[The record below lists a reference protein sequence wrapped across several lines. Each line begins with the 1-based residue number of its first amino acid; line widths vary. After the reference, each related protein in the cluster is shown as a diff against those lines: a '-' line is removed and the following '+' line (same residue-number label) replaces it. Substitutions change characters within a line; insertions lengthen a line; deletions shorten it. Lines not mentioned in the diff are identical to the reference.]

1 MRRLLLAAMVA
12 AAMAVTP
19 PTHGTSGPP
28 LVTPQA
34 ALDAALVCP
43 QQFKDAA
50 RGPVLLVH
58 GTATNAAESWT
69 WGYTKVL
76 TGAGYD
82 VCTVDLPERALVD
95 IQVSVEYVVNAV
107 RQITAATGERV
118 DVIGHS
124 QGTLQPRWA
133 AKWWPDVR
141 AAIDDMVL
149 LASPAHGVSSASG
162 LCSAGSCPPAAWQM
176 SVGSKFT
183 EALNRGD
190 ETPGGISYTSISS
203 QFDELVQPIET
214 AVIDGASNVLVQD
227 LCPARPVHHGGF
239 LHDAVVYAL
248 VIDALAHDGPVDIS
262 RFDAA
267 ACTQTWMPGVEPFTG
282 NLMLYGPAAAAVLQG
297 PMATEEP
304 PVAAYAQPRAV
315 NAAGSP
321 PPPPQPTPDEGPTP
335 GVRGAVVRGR
345 ERLPATGGTGALA
358 LSAVAL
364 GLSAVFAEL
373 KRKSA

>member
-1 MRRLLLAAMVA
+1 MRRLLLAAVVTA
-12 AAMAVTP
+12 GMAVTL
-19 PTHGTSGPP
+19 PTQAASGPE

-43 QQFKDAA
+43 PKFDDAA
-50 RGPVLLVH
+50 RDPVLLVH
-58 GTATNAAESWT
+58 GTATNAADSWS

-76 TGAGYD
+76 TGSGYD

-95 IQVSVEYVVNAV
+95 IQVSVEHVVNAV
-107 RQITAATGERV
+107 RRITATTGERV

-133 AKWWPDVR
+133 AKWWPDVQ

-162 LCSAGSCPPAAWQM
+162 LCSSGSCPPAAWQM
-176 SVGSKFT
+176 SIGSKFT
-183 EALNRGD
+183 EAINRGD
-190 ETPGGISYTSISS
+190 ETPGAIAYTSISS

-248 VIDALAHDGPVDIS
+248 VIDALTHEGGADVS
-262 RFDAA
+262 RFDEA

-282 NLMLYGPAAAAVLQG
+282 NLMLYGPAAAALLQG
-297 PMATEEP
+297 PMAAEEP
-304 PVAAYAQPRAV
+304 PVAAYAQPE
-315 NAAGSP
+315 AAAAPSPASP
-321 PPPPQPTPDEGPTP
+321 PPDEHAVPAPTGSRVEG
-335 GVRGAVVRGR
+335 RAQ
-345 ERLPATGGTGALA
+345 ERLPATGGSPAPLSLAVVAFA
-358 LSAVAL
+358 LSAIFTA
-364 GLSAVFAEL
+364 AR
-373 KRKSA
+373 RKSA